1 MSLWVWVI
9 AIGLLTYGLRLSFI
23 LLLGRWEL
31 PPTAA
36 RVLRFVPPAVLGAL
50 IGPALL
56 APAGALDLSPGNA
69 RLLAGLLAVA
79 VAWRTRNALLTMVAG
94 MGALLLLQALAH

>member
-1 MSLWVWVI
+1 M
-9 AIGLLTYGLRLSFI
+9 
-23 LLLGRWEL
+23 
-31 PPTAA
+31 
-36 RVLRFVPPAVLGAL
+36 PPAVLGAL
-50 IGPALL
+50 IVPALL
-56 APAGALDLSPGNA
+56 APAGALDLSLANA